1 MPRFG
6 MKRSAGGDT
15 PRIGHDQLRRII
27 QIDGRF
33 AVEAP
38 APEAAH
44 LDHRAGAFDGDVIVR
59 RLKRERLYLCENDAA
74 GEAGDRD

>member
-1 MPRFG
+1 MPRFR
-6 MKRSAGGDT
+6 MKCSAGGDS
-15 PRIGHDQLRRII
+15 PRIGHYQLRRII

-33 AVEAP
+33 AVETP

-59 RLKRERLYLCENDAA
+59 RLKRERLYLCENDVT